1 LRTIEINGKV
11 FQLYIS
17 AREIEAAVAAVAY
30 KMKRDLEGK
39 NPVFIGLLNGAF
51 MFCSDL
57 MKQID
62 FECNISFVKVKSYNG
77 LESSGQVDQVI
88 GLTESI
94 KGRIVI
100 VVEDIVDTGTTLSHF
115 LKYLKSLQPAEIKVA
130 TMFYKPDAVIYKIP
144 IDYTGIEI
152 KNKFVVGYGLDY
164 NGIGRNFKDL
174 YELTI

>member
-1 LRTIEINGKV
+1 MRTIEINGKV